1 MKIDDN
7 YLSKVDLK
15 LNQIKFNLI
24 YMKILVKIEF
34 YIDLTEKIKK
44 FKLIQPI

>member
-15 LNQIKFNLI
+15 LNQIKI

-34 YIDLTEKIKK
+34 YIDLTENFKK

>member
-15 LNQIKFNLI
+15 LNQIKI

-34 YIDLTEKIKK
+34 YIDLREKFKK
-44 FKLIQPI
+44 F